1 MLPKLE
7 FGKCYNS
14 ITVILKCVV
23 YLSAIIFLYSL
34 QRQGNGLRSFVCDLL
49 DISLYSGMLV
59 NVSVY

>member
-14 ITVILKCVV
+14 ITVLLKCVT
-23 YLSAIIFLYSL
+23 IIFLYSL
-34 QRQGNGLRSFVCDLL
+34 QRQGNGLRSVVCDLL